1 MTWLRIFG
9 TLASVKREEGKT
21 PRGPRPY
28 SGSQAQAAGLS
39 LVSYTVGA
47 LPILNRIMG
56 RARIEDYL
64 RHYLPGDLRYKISP
78 VQGILLLI
86 RNYICSREPIYGVGE
101 WAGRL
106 ASDLLALKPRD
117 MPHLNDDRVG
127 RCLDRLFESD
137 FASIVLAV
145 VVHVIK
151 EFKVSL
157 EELHNDSTTI
167 TFSGRYEGAGEQ
179 SIEKGKIVHAITWG
193 HNKDHRPDLKQ
204 LLYNLTVSVDGAV
217 PVHFF
222 TGNGNLTDDQTHRAT
237 WDLLRK
243 LKGTADFLY
252 VADSKLATK
261 ENMGYIAGEGGRFI
275 TVLPA
280 SRGECK
286 DFRKLVT
293 QQAISWTKLWE
304 KKDEQG
310 VVKDV
315 VSIASHPATTIEGY
329 RLLWFH
335 SSRKAELDEISR
347 NDRLQRALRALALL
361 RQKLQSPR
369 TRYRQEARV
378 RDAVDKRLGPLG
390 ATEWIHV
397 EIKKTDDE
405 RFRQVRRGRPGKN
418 TAYRRDVRTRFDLEY
433 KIDPIKVAEDAL
445 QDGMF
450 PLVTNDPKL
459 PDIEVLH
466 AYKRQPLLEKRFE
479 QLKTDF
485 EVAPVYL
492 KTRRRIEAL
501 LCVYFF
507 ALLVQ
512 ALVERELRR
521 AMDQEGLAELP
532 LYPEGRPCRAPTT
545 RRIVDLFENIQRH
558 ELIRSDGQK
567 DILVTELSPL
577 QKRVLELLEIRA
589 STYGR

>member
-1 MTWLRIFG
+1 M
-9 TLASVKREEGKT
+9 
-21 PRGPRPY
+21 
-28 SGSQAQAAGLS
+28 
-39 LVSYTVGA
+39 
-47 LPILNRIMG
+47 
-56 RARIEDYL
+56 
-64 RHYLPGDLRYKISP
+64 H
-78 VQGILLLI
+78 GILLLI

-101 WAGRL
+101 WASRI
-106 ASDLLALKPRD
+106 ASDLLALNPTD
-117 MPHLNDDRVG
+117 IPHLNDDRVG

-151 EFKVSL
+151 ELKVSL
-157 EELHNDSTTI
+157 DELHNDSTTV

-179 SIEKGKIVHAITWG
+179 GVEKGKVVHAITWG

-204 LLYNLTVSVDGAV
+204 LLYNLTVSADGAV

-222 TGNGNLTDDQTHRAT
+222 TGNGNLTDDQTHRET

-261 ENMGYIAGEGGRFI
+261 ENMAYIHGEGGRFV
-275 TVLPA
+275 TVLPE
-280 SRGECK
+280 SRGECR

-293 QQAISWTKLWE
+293 QQAVSWAKLWE
-304 KKDEQG
+304 KTDENG
-310 VVKDV
+310 LVKDV
-315 VSIASHPATTIEGY
+315 VPIASQPATTIEGY
-329 RLLWFH
+329 RLIWFH

-378 RDAVDKRLGPLG
+378 RDAVEKRLAALG
-390 ATEWIHV
+390 ATEWIRV
-397 EIKKTDDE
+397 EIKKIEDE
-405 RFRQVRRGRPGKN
+405 RFRQLRRGRPGKK
-418 TAYRRDVRTRFDLEY
+418 TRYRRDVRTRFELEY
-433 KIDPIKVAEDAL
+433 KIDPVKVAEDAL
-445 QDGMF
+445 QDGIF
-450 PLVTNDPKL
+450 PLVTNDRKL
-459 PDIEVLH
+459 QEIEVLH

-501 LCVYFF
+501 LCVYFL

-521 AMDQEGLAELP
+521 AMDKEGIAELP

-545 RRIVDLFENIQRH
+545 RRIVDVFENIQRH
-558 ELIRSDGQK
+558 ELTRSDRPSE
-567 DILVTELSPL
+567 ILVTELSPL
-577 QKRVLELLEIRA
+577 QKRVLELLGIPP
-589 STYGR
+589 STYGH

>member
-1 MTWLRIFG
+1 
-9 TLASVKREEGKT
+9 VKREEGKKS
-21 PRGPRPY
+21 RRPRPS
-28 SGSQAQAAGLS
+28 SGSQAQAGGVS

-47 LPILNRIMG
+47 LPILSRIME
-56 RARIEDYL
+56 RAKIEDVL
-64 RHYLPGDLRYKISP
+64 RQYLPHDLRYKISP
-78 VQGILLLI
+78 VHGILILI
-86 RNYICSREPIYGVGE
+86 RNYLCSREPIYGVGE
-101 WAGRL
+101 WAGRI
-106 ASDLLALKPRD
+106 APDLLALKAGD
-117 MPHLNDDRVG
+117 IPHLNDDRVG

-137 FASIVLAV
+137 CASIVLAV

-167 TFSGRYEGAGEQ
+167 TFCGRYEGAGEQ
-179 SIEKGKIVHAITWG
+179 GTWRGKIVHAITWG

-204 LLYNLTVSVDGAV
+204 LLYNLTVSADGAV
-217 PVHFF
+217 PMHFF
-222 TGNGNLTDDQTHRAT
+222 TGNGNLTDDQTHRET

-243 LKGTADFLY
+243 LKGSVDFLY
-252 VADSKLATK
+252 VADAKLATK

-275 TVLPA
+275 TVLPQ
-280 SRGECK
+280 SRNECK

-293 QQAISWTKLWE
+293 RQAITWTKAWE
-304 KKDEQG
+304 KKNDEG
-310 VVKDV
+310 FVEDV
-315 VSIASHPATTIEGY
+315 YSIAGHPATTAEGY
-329 RLLWFH
+329 RLIWFH
-335 SSRKAELDEISR
+335 SSRKAELDEMSR
-347 NDRLQRALRALALL
+347 NDRLQRGLRALALL

-378 RDAVDKRLGPLG
+378 REAVDKRLGPLSVDHL
-390 ATEWIHV
+390 IHV
-397 EIKKTDDE
+397 EIKMTNEE
-405 RFRQVRRGRPGKN
+405 RFRQARRGRPSKN
-418 TAYRRDVRTRFDLEY
+418 TKYHRDVRTKFDLEY
-433 KIDPIKVAEDAL
+433 KIDPIKIAEDAQ
-445 QDGMF
+445 QDGIF
-450 PLVTNDPKL
+450 PLVTNDRKL

-521 AMDQEGLAELP
+521 AMDREGLSELP

-545 RRIVDLFENIQRH
+545 RRIVDFFENIQRH
-558 ELIRSDGQK
+558 ELVTRHGQK
-567 DILVTELSPL
+567 EILVTELSPP
-577 QKRVLELLEIRA
+577 QKTVIELLGMQET
-589 STYGR
+589 TYGRDFV

>member
-1 MTWLRIFG
+1 M
-9 TLASVKREEGKT
+9 E
-21 PRGPRPY
+21 
-28 SGSQAQAAGLS
+28 
-39 LVSYTVGA
+39 
-47 LPILNRIMG
+47 
-56 RARIEDYL
+56 RARIEDVL
-64 RHYLPGDLRYKISP
+64 RDYLPHDRRYKISP
-78 VQGILLLI
+78 VHGILILI

-101 WAGRL
+101 WASRM
-106 ASDLLALKPRD
+106 ASDLFALSPSD
-117 MPHLNDDRVG
+117 IPHLNDDRVG

-167 TFSGRYEGAGEQ
+167 TFSGRYDRAGEQ
-179 SIEKGKIVHAITWG
+179 GVQKGKVVHAITWG
-193 HNKDHRPDLKQ
+193 HSKQHRPDLKQ
-204 LLYNLTVSVDGAV
+204 LLYNLTVSADGSV

-222 TGNGNLTDDQTHRAT
+222 TGNGNLTDDQTHRET
-237 WDLLRK
+237 WDLLRR

-261 ENMGYIAGEGGRFI
+261 ENMSYIDGEGGRFI
-275 TVLPA
+275 TVLPQTRA
-280 SRGECK
+280 ECK

-293 QQAISWTKLWE
+293 QQAVFWQRLWE
-304 KKDEQG
+304 KTDENG
-310 VVKDV
+310 HIKDV
-315 VSIASHPATTIEGY
+315 VSISSHPATTIEGY
-329 RLLWFH
+329 RLIWFH
-335 SSRKAELDEISR
+335 STRKVELDEISR
-347 NDRLQRALRALALL
+347 NDRLRRALRALAML

-378 RDAVDKRLGPLG
+378 RDAIEKRLAPLG
-390 ATEWIHV
+390 ATEWIRV
-397 EIKKTDDE
+397 DIQQNEDE
-405 RFRQVRRGRPGKN
+405 RFRQERRGRPGKN
-418 TAYRRDVRTRFDLEY
+418 TRFCRAVRTRFDIKY
-433 KIDPIKVAEDAL
+433 TIDPVKVAEDAL
-445 QDGMF
+445 QDGIF
-450 PLVTNDPKL
+450 PLVTNDKQL
-459 PDIEVLH
+459 PELEVLR

-492 KTRRRIEAL
+492 KSPRRIEAL

-521 AMDQEGLAELP
+521 AMAKDGIGELP

-545 RRIVDLFENIQRH
+545 RRVVDVFENIQRH
-558 ELIRSDGQK
+558 ELTRRDGPSE
-567 DILVTELSPL
+567 ILVTELSPL
-577 QKRVLELLEIRA
+577 QARVLELLGLSP
-589 STYGR
+589 STYGQ